1 MDFLK
6 AEQLTSSKW
15 RVLAIPFGGEF
26 KGAKDAD
33 GEFFTP
39 NTDIKPD
46 WFDRRPVIW
55 HHGKD
60 AQLKD
65 STLGVEDDL
74 EIGEEGWWAT
84 LWLDRGAR
92 YRAQV
97 ESLLR
102 SGKAYGS
109 SGAISHLVDIDR
121 KTGEIKVWP
130 HAEQTLTTAP
140 INFLSRV
147 VPAKAADAFKA
158 AGIELAPDQAA
169 ILTDLDSPTADLP
182 ADLSTGGD
190 PSEASLGD
198 LSTGGDAAAIQRLA
212 MDPDRERVNRLFVA
226 AFGDSRIRDLTK
238 NL

>member
-1 MDFLK
+1 MTDFLK

-26 KGAKDAD
+26 KGAKDLD

-60 AQLKD
+60 AHLKD

-74 EIGEEGWWAT
+74 ELGEEGWWAT
-84 LWLDRGAR
+84 LWLDRGAK
-92 YRAQV
+92 YRSQV

-102 SGKAYGS
+102 AGKAYGS
-109 SGAISHLVDIDR
+109 SGAIGHLVDIDR

-140 INFLSRV
+140 INFLSRI

-158 AGIELAPDQAA
+158 AGIEVPD
-169 ILTDLDSPTADLP
+169 ILSDLDSPEADLP
-182 ADLSTGGD
+182 ADLSTGG
-190 PSEASLGD
+190 EATELTVAD
-198 LSTGGDAAAIQRLA
+198 LSTGGDAAAKQERLA
-212 MDPDRERVNRLFVA
+212 GIANQFAD
-226 AFGDSRIRDLTK
+226 ILTELRK
-238 NL
+238 TL